1 MKNTLK
7 LFVLATIFLSS
18 CQKNIEL
25 YPQSNITT
33 ENFYNNANDIQI
45 ALNGCYNGLREPLLN
60 EWKLTELRSDN
71 AIMGNAGS
79 KSVPNRDLSDLDL
92 FVPSTSHQ
100 AIYNYWIAN
109 YFNIR
114 NLNVILNSLNVNYSP
129 TTGTLVS
136 DSTKVKITPTE
147 KRAAVAE
154 AAFIRAYHYFNLVRL
169 FGGVFLIHEP
179 VGPFDAIAI
188 NRSTEADIYK
198 LIIADLQYAAVNGDV
213 VKYVSIPVTTRGKVN
228 SWTAKALLAKVYLTL
243 NRKADA
249 ATLLTD
255 IIANSGYGLV
265 PNYADIFATTNEM
278 NREILF
284 AVRYKAGG
292 IGQGS
297 PFPNFFAPELSGTA
311 VINGDGSG
319 FNTPTADLF
328 AAYNTLDLRRDN
340 SIGSFGT
347 LRMLFPKKMISPVS
361 IKGDGESDWIVI
373 RYADVLLMLAEA
385 QGNTASSL
393 ALINQTR
400 TRAGLPALTATT
412 VTTDAI
418 FANELAAERRLEFS
432 FENVRWFDM
441 LRYRTTLPTLDPI
454 AAIKA
459 NFNALFAAHYS
470 KYPAPAPTLPTIQ
483 SYVTSNKLLLPIPQ
497 REIDNNTKLVIP
509 QNPGY

>member
-1 MKNTLK
+1 MKNALK

-33 ENFYNNANDIQI
+33 ENFYTNANDIQI
-45 ALNGCYNGLREPLLN
+45 ALNGCYNALRAPLLE

-71 AIMGNAGS
+71 TIMGNAGS

-92 FVPSTSHQ
+92 FVPNTSHQ

-114 NLNVILNSLNVNYSP
+114 NLNVILNSLNVNYSAA
-129 TTGTLVS
+129 TGALVS
-136 DSTKVKITPTE
+136 DTTTVKITPAE

-154 AAFIRAYHYFNLVRL
+154 ASFIRAYHYFNLVRL

-188 NRSTEADIYK
+188 NRSSEADIYK
-198 LIIADLQYAAVNGDV
+198 LIIADLQYAAANGSA
-213 VKYVSIPVTTRGKVN
+213 VKYASIRVTSLGKVN

-249 ATLLTD
+249 ATLLND
-255 IIANSGYGLV
+255 IITNSGYGLV

-278 NREILF
+278 NREVLF

-319 FNTPTADLF
+319 FNTPTADHF
-328 AAYNTLDLRRDN
+328 AAYNTLDLRRDI

-347 LRMLFPKKMISPVS
+347 AKMLFPKKMISPVS

-459 NFNALFAAHYS
+459 NFSALFAAHYS

-483 SYVTSNKLLLPIPQ
+483 SYVTSDKLLLPIPQ

>member
-1 MKNTLK
+1 M
-7 LFVLATIFLSS
+7 
-18 CQKNIEL
+18 
-25 YPQSNITT
+25 
-33 ENFYNNANDIQI
+33 
-45 ALNGCYNGLREPLLN
+45 
-60 EWKLTELRSDN
+60 
-71 AIMGNAGS
+71 
-79 KSVPNRDLSDLDL
+79 
-92 FVPSTSHQ
+92 
-100 AIYNYWIAN
+100 
-109 YFNIR
+109 
-114 NLNVILNSLNVNYSP
+114 
-129 TTGTLVS
+129 
-136 DSTKVKITPTE
+136 
-147 KRAAVAE
+147 
-154 AAFIRAYHYFNLVRL
+154 VRL

-179 VGPFDAIAI
+179 VGPFDAITI
-188 NRSTEADIYK
+188 NRSSEADIYK
-198 LIIADLQYAAVNGDV
+198 LIIADLQYAADNGSN
-213 VKYVSIPVTTRGKVN
+213 VKYASIPVTSLGKVN

-249 ATLLTD
+249 ATLLND
-255 IIANSGYGLV
+255 IITNSGYGLV

-297 PFPNFFAPELSGTA
+297 PFPNFCSELSGTA

-319 FNTPTADLF
+319 FNTPTADHF
-328 AAYNTLDLRRDN
+328 AAYNALDLRRDI

-347 LRMLFPKKMISPVS
+347 LKMLYPKKMISPVS

-418 FANELAAERRLEFS
+418 FANELAAERKLEFA

-441 LRYRTTLPTLDPI
+441 LRYRTTLPTLDPV

-459 NFNALFAAHYS
+459 NFSAIFAVHYS

-483 SYVTSNKLLLPIPQ
+483 SYVTNEKLLLPIPQ

>member
-1 MKNTLK
+1 MKNVIK
-7 LFVLATIFLSS
+7 LFALASIFLSS
-18 CQKNIEL
+18 CNKNIEL

-33 ENFYNNANDIQI
+33 ENFYNNASDIQI
-45 ALNGCYNGLREPLLN
+45 ALNGCYNALRAPLLE

-71 AIMGNAGS
+71 TIMGNAGS

-92 FVPSTSHQ
+92 FIPNTSHQ

-109 YFNIR
+109 YFN
-114 NLNVILNSLNVNYSP
+114 
-129 TTGTLVS
+129 
-136 DSTKVKITPTE
+136 
-147 KRAAVAE
+147 
-154 AAFIRAYHYFNLVRL
+154 LVRL
-169 FGGVFLIHEP
+169 YGGVFLIHEP
-179 VGPFDAIAI
+179 VGPFDAIDI
-188 NRSTEADIYK
+188 NRSSEADIYK
-198 LIIADLQYAAVNGDV
+198 LIIADLQYAAANGSA
-213 VKYVSIPVTTRGKVN
+213 VKYASIPVTSLGKVN

-255 IIANSGYGLV
+255 IVSNSGYGL
-265 PNYADIFATTNEM
+265 NASYADIFATTNEM

-328 AAYNTLDLRRDN
+328 ASYNALDLRRDI
-340 SIGSFGT
+340 SIGSYGT
-347 LRMLFPKKMISPVS
+347 AKMLYPKKMISPVS

-385 QGNTASSL
+385 QGNTAASL

-400 TRAGLPALTATT
+400 ARAGLPALTATT
-412 VTTDAI
+412 VTTDDI
-418 FANELAAERRLEFS
+418 FASELATERRLEFP

-441 LRYRTTLPTLDPI
+441 LRYKTTLPSLDPV
-454 AAIKA
+454 ASMKN
-459 NFNALFAAHYS
+459 NFSALFTVHYS
-470 KYPAPAPTLPTIQ
+470 KYPSPAPNLATIQ
-483 SYVTSNKLLLPIPQ
+483 GYVTNNKLLLPIPQ